1 MGTAIIWL
9 ILAIIRVVT
18 WLVIAWAVLS
28 WLIAFNVVNP
38 RNGFVYQV
46 GRFLEAVA
54 DPLLRPIRKV
64 VPLLGGIDISP
75 VILLL
80 ALQFVDIAIRRS
92 LAPLLIGALG

>member
-9 ILAIIRVVT
+9 IDTAIFFVNVV
-18 WLVIAWAVLS
+18 VIAWALLS

-38 RNGFVYQV
+38 RNAFVYQV

-54 DPLLRPIRKV
+54 DPLLKPIRKI
-64 VPLLGGIDISP
+64 VPLLGGIDVSP

-80 ALQFVDIAIRRS
+80 ALQFLGIVVHNT
-92 LAPLLIGALG
+92 LAPILVSALG